1 MSLGT
6 DFDFAALTLAGDFD
20 LAFFGDLEGYLPFF
34 VAGVL
39 AFATG
44 DFLGF
49 DADFLTVDLEGLLLR
64 DFDGGVFFAGVLAGV
79 FALDFAGDFAGVL
92 PRYFEADL
100 SGDFDFFAVDFPG
113 VFEALA
119 GVLARDSFSGC
130 GEGGAKILEEE
141 PILEGDFFG
150 VLSRFFDLPYL
161 SSSFISTSGLSS
173 DFTAKPNIAVGLSSF
188 ISAFLSAFVDLD
200 LFDSLVLAALLGL
213 GSFGFFSF
221 LADLDLALDADFLGT
236 VFDRVFFVSF
246 FCCFLTLLDVLAG
259 DLEAERCTDLA
270 GEDFFETGTSFT
282 SSISTSST
290 AFLVDY
296 LPEVLGG

>member
-92 PRYFEADL
+92 PRYF
-100 SGDFDFFAVDFPG
+100 
-113 VFEALA
+113 
-119 GVLARDSFSGC
+119 
-130 GEGGAKILEEE
+130 
-141 PILEGDFFG
+141 
-150 VLSRFFDLPYL
+150 
-161 SSSFISTSGLSS
+161 
-173 DFTAKPNIAVGLSSF
+173 
-188 ISAFLSAFVDLD
+188 
-200 LFDSLVLAALLGL
+200 
-213 GSFGFFSF
+213 
-221 LADLDLALDADFLGT
+221 
-236 VFDRVFFVSF
+236 
-246 FCCFLTLLDVLAG
+246 
-259 DLEAERCTDLA
+259 
-270 GEDFFETGTSFT
+270 
-282 SSISTSST
+282 
-290 AFLVDY
+290 
-296 LPEVLGG
+296 